1 MAAINAAGLVVWKSQ
16 GFRIVMHTFS
26 VWWCGS
32 ASLLLELSYSS
43 GKLFEREAPEVLLGG
58 SETYISARAE
68 DLCPSRKSRTN
79 HGLLYLVYSQQNLY
93 KDMSK
98 GKTKFLPKVKCLP
111 FITSFAVAVVL
122 IWLPGDFLCMNIIF
136 LQGKLMVFIIPS
148 PWIHKT
154 LQNLS
159 CSYWYFSF
167 LKLFFSLIISRDLIK
182 QEEAIWRIN
191 NWLAANDASVW

>member
-1 MAAINAAGLVVWKSQ
+1 M
-16 GFRIVMHTFS
+16 
-26 VWWCGS
+26 
-32 ASLLLELSYSS
+32 
-43 GKLFEREAPEVLLGG
+43 
-58 SETYISARAE
+58 
-68 DLCPSRKSRTN
+68 
-79 HGLLYLVYSQQNLY
+79 Y

-98 GKTKFLPKVKCLP
+98 GKTKFLPKVKFLP
-111 FITSFAVAVVL
+111 FITLFEVAVAL
-122 IWLPGDFLCMNIIF
+122 IWLPGDFLCMNKIF
-136 LQGKLMVFIIPS
+136 LQGKLRVFIIPS

-191 NWLAANDASVW
+191 NWLAANDASTRQHSGYLCLLILRPLGEHPDPLWLHFHLHWALPQHAALSIGLSIW